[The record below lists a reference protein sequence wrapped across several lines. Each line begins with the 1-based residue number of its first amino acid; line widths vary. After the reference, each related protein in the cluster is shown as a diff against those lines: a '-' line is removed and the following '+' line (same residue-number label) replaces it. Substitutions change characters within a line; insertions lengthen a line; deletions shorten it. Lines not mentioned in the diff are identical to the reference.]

1 MKKSLQ
7 SPFLKQVY
15 IMDNISST
23 SNLSNWTLSLVVG
36 VKAALTSSSQKGIVG
51 EFPFSDLL
59 LTISPKYENRRYD
72 TVLISKQSRWAT
84 MLHKSFWAKGLESL
98 HITID
103 DIGRCPSSLGSNN
116 IAPSMFYGL
125 LEFHE
130 GKASVYTR
138 EQIKRN
144 RIHESAYMYL
154 GQKAQEIL
162 AEKTNENCILEVKKF
177 MEALKERVARSD
189 VYILDQAISLIN
201 GKLDNSKWASEIV
214 DRIFSRIGPMCKRE
228 GIDGICCGSVT
239 INATDLI
246 ELITVALGISR
257 ALAFSDSLYNNGAIL
272 VVGFDIA
279 VTHEMLSDMTEVPS
293 EEQMGFSAS
302 YRESS
307 HRDRIININLND
319 NKTLIMPI
327 IELSLTIIILYLS
340 KLGPLLSMYVSRQS
354 MASYRES
361 TLRRGSSM
369 RWSISNIRLHRT
381 GISRDD
387 WMMSITSRAGIN
399 IQLWRFFLVLCC
411 IVPFGFWAMWASDV
425 SPQPDPKIQRI
436 LPVIGLVGGIIWMI
450 MCIFSQLED
459 DKNKDIAKYGKYITS
474 KIDDTN
480 LMGNDTNL
488 ANDEGY
494 KELLRKEGR
503 KRTKGFLLLLIP
515 IIYMVSFFSVKLAD
529 DGSYGTWVYA
539 WVFEIGCGVLWGVGE
554 LLEGTDMGWII
565 ESTSFYMMGI
575 LSAIRLA

>member
-59 LTISPKYENRRYD
+59 LTIPPKYENRRYD

-239 INATDLI
+239 ISATDLI

>member
-1 MKKSLQ
+1 
-7 SPFLKQVY
+7 
-15 IMDNISST
+15 
-23 SNLSNWTLSLVVG
+23 
-36 VKAALTSSSQKGIVG
+36 
-51 EFPFSDLL
+51 
-59 LTISPKYENRRYD
+59 
-72 TVLISKQSRWAT
+72 
-84 MLHKSFWAKGLESL
+84 
-98 HITID
+98 
-103 DIGRCPSSLGSNN
+103 
-116 IAPSMFYGL
+116 
-125 LEFHE
+125 
-130 GKASVYTR
+130 
-138 EQIKRN
+138 
-144 RIHESAYMYL
+144 
-154 GQKAQEIL
+154 
-162 AEKTNENCILEVKKF
+162 
-177 MEALKERVARSD
+177 
-189 VYILDQAISLIN
+189 
-201 GKLDNSKWASEIV
+201 
-214 DRIFSRIGPMCKRE
+214 
-228 GIDGICCGSVT
+228 
-239 INATDLI
+239 
-246 ELITVALGISR
+246 
-257 ALAFSDSLYNNGAIL
+257 LYNNGAIL

-488 ANDEGY
+488 TMKGTKNCCVRREGN
-494 KELLRKEGR
+494 EQRG
-503 KRTKGFLLLLIP
+503 
-515 IIYMVSFFSVKLAD
+515 SFCS
-529 DGSYGTWVYA
+529 
-539 WVFEIGCGVLWGVGE
+539 
-554 LLEGTDMGWII
+554 
-565 ESTSFYMMGI
+565 
-575 LSAIRLA
+575 